1 MTSNFEPFSILF
13 NDHAPSLSSV
23 ALLTCT
29 SHLLLPPLTIFN
41 LVSAS
46 VLTVRHNAHV
56 SVNSYVFIENVQ
68 WIVQSEGS
76 SIAVTVCPVI
86 S

>member
-1 MTSNFEPFSILF
+1 MREKLE
-13 NDHAPSLSSV
+13 LK
-23 ALLTCT
+23 
-29 SHLLLPPLTIFN
+29 
-41 LVSAS
+41 
-46 VLTVRHNAHV
+46 NAHLKSSIGFHAHVSLNASV

>member
-1 MTSNFEPFSILF
+1 
-13 NDHAPSLSSV
+13 
-23 ALLTCT
+23 
-29 SHLLLPPLTIFN
+29 
-41 LVSAS
+41 
-46 VLTVRHNAHV
+46 
-56 SVNSYVFIENVQ
+56 VNSYVFIENVQ